1 LNPNF
6 QENRMS
12 TLKKILIASATAVAL
27 CSPALCSAVTVSGGS
42 TTGLGSFLSRLVSQ
56 LPQQQIVTV
65 SGGSS
70 GPGGLVIVVNP
81 STGNPLAQNVADAAL
96 WNLVSSAKS
105 QNSAKPFETLSSGLV
120 TTATPLV
127 FTPSA
132 VPSPVPLPGV
142 TWLFVLGV
150 LGMAG
155 SRLTTPCAASG
166 RPPLASGKAE
176 AFSSVLAFS
185 FGSSSAPLGALMG
198 RHDGAK

>member
-1 LNPNF
+1 
-6 QENRMS
+6 MS

-27 CSPALCSAVTVSGGS
+27 YSPALCSAVTVSGGS

-105 QNSAKPFETLSSGLV
+105 QNSAKPFETLSAGLV
-120 TTATPLV
+120 TTSTPLV
-127 FTPSA
+127 FTPSVA
-132 VPSPVPLPGV
+132 PSPVPLPGV

-155 SRLTTPCAASG
+155 SRLTTPRGESPGRQATRKPAITDPGLATSG
-166 RPPLASGKAE
+166 YSMPW
-176 AFSSVLAFS
+176 
-185 FGSSSAPLGALMG
+185 
-198 RHDGAK
+198 

>member
-96 WNLVSSAKS
+96 WNLVSAAKS
-105 QNSAKPFETLSSGLV
+105 QNSAKPFETLSAGLV
-120 TTATPLV
+120 TTSTPLV
-127 FTPSA
+127 FTPSVA
-132 VPSPVPLPGV
+132 PSPVPLPGV

-155 SRLTTPCAASG
+155 SRLTTSRGESPGRQATRKPAITDPGLATSG
-166 RPPLASGKAE
+166 YSMPW
-176 AFSSVLAFS
+176 
-185 FGSSSAPLGALMG
+185 
-198 RHDGAK
+198 